1 MIFPYLSTTPLETG
15 TPYVPLGNYQT
26 AGGFLLHGPLP
37 LRGSR
42 RAALRRKY
50 HHRHMRGSAPRLRFA
65 RIALVQMHRRRVP
78 RKLRA
83 DPFGK
88 RRKVSGKCVFSFQGP
103 GRDVRS

>member
-1 MIFPYLSTTPLETG
+1 MGRYPSAVLHKARPSGVAEPPF
-15 TPYVPLGNYQT
+15 
-26 AGGFLLHGPLP
+26 GGSIIIPSP
-37 LRGSR
+37 
-42 RAALRRKY
+42 

-103 GRDVRS
+103 VRDVRS